1 MSVVLVTGMSGT
13 GKSAVLAELEGR
25 GHEVVDTDYGEW
37 VDESGPERLWR
48 EERIAALLDEHV
60 AGTLFVAGCVAN
72 QGRFYPR
79 FDAVVLLSAP
89 LEVILERVTTRE
101 SNDFGKTDDER
112 EKIVRDL
119 EEFEP
124 LLRAGATNEID
135 TQASLD
141 EVADELER
149 IAETEPRRQS
159 Q

>member
-1 MSVVLVTGMSGT
+1 LSVVLVTGMSGT

-48 EERIAALLDEHV
+48 EERIAALLDEH
-60 AGTLFVAGCVAN
+60 AGGTLFISGCVAN

-119 EEFEP
+119 EACRKELSGLTRP
-124 LLRAGATNEID
+124 RAAAPAAISSAMPESP
-135 TQASLD
+135 A
-141 EVADELER
+141 VHA
-149 IAETEPRRQS
+149 AA
-159 Q
+159 

>member
-1 MSVVLVTGMSGT
+1 MSGT
-13 GKSAVLAELEGR
+13 GKSAALAELERR
-25 GHEVVDTDYGEW
+25 GHEVVDTDYGDW

-60 AGTLFVAGCVAN
+60 AGTLFISGCVAN

-89 LEVILERVTTRE
+89 LAVILERVTTRE

-112 EKIVRDL
+112 EKIARDL
-119 EEFEP
+119 DEFEP

-135 TQASLD
+135 TQASLGQ
-141 EVADELER
+141 VADELER
-149 IAETEPRRQS
+149 IAKTEPRCQS